1 MATSSSSPVLAIRVL
16 ARDVFWPI
24 LTFPFWWYGAGLV
37 SAVRFVLREL
47 VVWSQRLSLRL
58 LGRSMFKP
66 MYGDYT
72 KTGRAISLVLRLLIF
87 VVRLAAFV
95 LWMVVLVCIFAQY
108 LTFPALTLW
117 LFIRSLLP
125 AS

>member
-1 MATSSSSPVLAIRVL
+1 MATSSSSPVLTIRVL

-24 LTFPFWWYGAGLV
+24 LTFPVWWYGAGLV
-37 SAVRFVLREL
+37 SAVQFVIREIG
-47 VVWSQRLSLRL
+47 VWSQRLSLRL

-87 VVRLAAFV
+87 VVRLVAFV
-95 LWMVVLVCIFAQY
+95 LWLVVLLALFVLY
-108 LTFPALTLW
+108 LTFPLLTAW
-117 LFIRSLLP
+117 MFIRSLLP